1 MASGDVKMAVL
12 GNIHMY
18 IRVIEVSDFKS
29 DFKFLL
35 LSSLPCIV
43 ARSSKGPLPSG
54 SVILFSHFPLFR
66 KQRLRE
72 LLAFFPASTCAASNT
87 ASPPARRGGGRS
99 LLDPYI
105 NQVCDC
111 QLSTNSNMEH
121 GTVKFSMKCSFNF
134 SQC

>member
-54 SVILFSHFPLFR
+54 YYPRER
-66 KQRLRE
+66 KAE
-72 LLAFFPASTCAASNT
+72 N
-87 ASPPARRGGGRS
+87 GK
-99 LLDPYI
+99 
-105 NQVCDC
+105 
-111 QLSTNSNMEH
+111 M
-121 GTVKFSMKCSFNF
+121 KFS
-134 SQC
+134 QPE

>member
-54 SVILFSHFPLFR
+54 SNLCQIDCLVGNV
-66 KQRLRE
+66 E
-72 LLAFFPASTCAASNT
+72 LLRMFSYRLIA
-87 ASPPARRGGGRS
+87 
-99 LLDPYI
+99 
-105 NQVCDC
+105 
-111 QLSTNSNMEH
+111 
-121 GTVKFSMKCSFNF
+121 VKGPSR
-134 SQC
+134 Q

>member
-54 SVILFSHFPLFR
+54 FYPYMLFS
-66 KQRLRE
+66 KQ
-72 LLAFFPASTCAASNT
+72 
-87 ASPPARRGGGRS
+87 
-99 LLDPYI
+99 
-105 NQVCDC
+105 
-111 QLSTNSNMEH
+111 
-121 GTVKFSMKCSFNF
+121 VKES
-134 SQC
+134 

>member
-1 MASGDVKMAVL
+1 MASGDVKRAVL

-54 SVILFSHFPLFR
+54 LFIADHMVQNIVAIIARLMNSVIKYNLTVFLLYGTIGLGAYPTTQSQRQRGR
-66 KQRLRE
+66 KG
-72 LLAFFPASTCAASNT
+72 C
-87 ASPPARRGGGRS
+87 
-99 LLDPYI
+99 
-105 NQVCDC
+105 
-111 QLSTNSNMEH
+111 M
-121 GTVKFSMKCSFNF
+121 
-134 SQC
+134 

>member
-54 SVILFSHFPLFR
+54 SQ
-66 KQRLRE
+66 KYEMRLYR
-72 LLAFFPASTCAASNT
+72 
-87 ASPPARRGGGRS
+87 AR
-99 LLDPYI
+99 
-105 NQVCDC
+105 N
-111 QLSTNSNMEH
+111 
-121 GTVKFSMKCSFNF
+121 
-134 SQC
+134 

>member
-43 ARSSKGPLPSG
+43 ARSSKGPLPSCYKVFECKDY
-54 SVILFSHFPLFR
+54 SA
-66 KQRLRE
+66 KKTD
-72 LLAFFPASTCAASNT
+72 TCV
-87 ASPPARRGGGRS
+87 
-99 LLDPYI
+99 PY
-105 NQVCDC
+105 
-111 QLSTNSNMEH
+111 NS
-121 GTVKFSMKCSFNF
+121 
-134 SQC
+134 Q

>member
-72 LLAFFPASTCAASNT
+72 LLAFFPASTCAAILQ
-87 ASPPARRGGGRS
+87 ALRRGAAEDEASWIHTSIRFV
-99 LLDPYI
+99 I
-105 NQVCDC
+105 VNC
-111 QLSTNSNMEH
+111 QQILIWNMEQL
-121 GTVKFSMKCSFNF
+121 NF
-134 SQC
+134 Q

>member
-54 SVILFSHFPLFR
+54 LNPVSAPRSSPSL
-66 KQRLRE
+66 LRVRNPNAGKTNKGRQDSRCTITTV
-72 LLAFFPASTCAASNT
+72 LLA
-87 ASPPARRGGGRS
+87 
-99 LLDPYI
+99 
-105 NQVCDC
+105 
-111 QLSTNSNMEH
+111 
-121 GTVKFSMKCSFNF
+121 TVHRYKSSAK
-134 SQC
+134 